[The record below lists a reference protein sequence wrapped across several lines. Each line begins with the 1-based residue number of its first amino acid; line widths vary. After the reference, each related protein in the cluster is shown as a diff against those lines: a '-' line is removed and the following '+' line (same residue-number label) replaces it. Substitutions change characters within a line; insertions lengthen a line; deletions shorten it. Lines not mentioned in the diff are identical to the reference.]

1 MKEMKKHENDLT
13 MILTNE
19 YINDN
24 NDEKNDEN
32 STFFIVEQITMFI
45 FFADRDIKICCCDFC
60 FVNVNL
66 NQTHYLSTKIDIS
79 ANKKIKKMIIV
90 K

>member
-1 MKEMKKHENDLT
+1 MKKMKKRENDLT

-19 YINDN
+19 YINDD

-45 FFADRDIKICCCDFC
+45 SFVDRNIKICCYDFY

-66 NQTHYLSTKIDIS
+66 NQTHYSLTKIDIS
-79 ANKKIKKMIIV
+79 SKKKSKK
-90 K
+90 